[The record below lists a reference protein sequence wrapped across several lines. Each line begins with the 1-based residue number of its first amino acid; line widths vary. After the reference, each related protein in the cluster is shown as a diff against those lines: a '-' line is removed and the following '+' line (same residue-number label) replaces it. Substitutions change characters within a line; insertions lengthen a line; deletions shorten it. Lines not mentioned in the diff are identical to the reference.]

1 MDLVLTVCLVVN
13 LTSCRE
19 ERLSMSVEPT
29 GPLACLVGAAPVVA
43 QWSEHH
49 PKWKVERMRCEEAGR
64 RKIEA

>member
-1 MDLVLTVCLVVN
+1 MDLVLTVCLVAD
-13 LTSCRE
+13 LATCRN

-49 PKWKVERMRCEEAGR
+49 PKWKVQEFRCEQAGR

>member
-1 MDLVLTVCLVVN
+1 MDLVLTICLAADLAV
-13 LTSCRE
+13 CRE

-29 GPLACLVGAAPVVA
+29 GPLSCVIGAAPVVA

-49 PKWKVERMRCEEAGR
+49 PKWKVQRFHCEPAGR